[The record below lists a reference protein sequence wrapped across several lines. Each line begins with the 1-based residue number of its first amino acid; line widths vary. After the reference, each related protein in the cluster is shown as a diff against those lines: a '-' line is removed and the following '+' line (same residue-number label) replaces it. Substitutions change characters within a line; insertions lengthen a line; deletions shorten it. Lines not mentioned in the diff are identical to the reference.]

1 MRFAR
6 MVFLAAGVW
15 GVLIVTPLYF
25 LYHTVGRQ
33 YPPPITHPDFYYG
46 FVKRCNVAR
55 QVAFPLIGTDPIR
68 FRPLMIAAILE
79 KVGYLATLSTL
90 YLQGRLQFGQLVV
103 VSPDAIF
110 GLLFVAALIT
120 TSSNAVAKQTKTV
133 SA

>member
-25 LYHTVGRQ
+25 LYDTVGRQ

-46 FVKRCNVAR
+46 FVSVTLAW
-55 QVAFPLIGTDPIR
+55 QVAFLLIGTDPIR

>member
-6 MVFLAAGVW
+6 MVFLAAGLW

-25 LYHTVGRQ
+25 LYDTVGRQ

-46 FVKRCNVAR
+46 FVSVTLAW
-55 QVAFPLIGTDPIR
+55 QVAFLLIGTDPIR